1 MAETII
7 EKLKNNLCAVIKNAY
22 EKAVDDGELIK
33 TQEVTINLEEPREK
47 ANGDYSTNIAML
59 LAKPQRKAPRIIAE
73 AIVKNIEKGGIIEK
87 CEVAGAGFINFYLN
101 NSWLWPVMKEIEIQK
116 ENFGKV
122 NIGKNQK
129 YMVEFVSANPT
140 GPMHMGNARGG
151 ALGDCLAELLKW
163 AGYDVTREFYIN
175 DAGNQIEKFANS
187 LEARY
192 LQIYLGEDKVEFPED
207 GYQGD
212 DIKVHAKEFSKIHKD
227 EYVNKTSQERRDA
240 LVDYALE
247 KNITALKTDLEHY
260 RIFYDVWFREST
272 LHESGAV
279 KEVIELFKKSGHTY
293 EKDGALWFKS
303 TDFGEEKDNVL
314 VRANGI
320 PTYFAADVA
329 YHRNKIETRGF
340 DKVIDIWGADH
351 YGHVAR
357 MKNALHA
364 LGIDKNKLDV
374 IIMQL
379 VRLMQDGEIVR
390 MSKRTGKAVTLND
403 LLEDT
408 SIDAARFF
416 FNMRQAD
423 SHMVF
428 DLDLAVEQ
436 SSENPVYYVQ
446 YAHARMCSILNLI
459 KQDGYDVQNYDSLDV
474 SQLNA
479 PQEIE
484 LLKKLSQLPEE
495 IKAAALAYEPSRI
508 TRYCVDLAALFHA
521 FYNACHVR
529 VENKALAL
537 ARIKLVDSTR
547 IVLKNV
553 LSMLSIGAPEKM

>member
-1 MAETII
+1 M
-7 EKLKNNLCAVIKNAY
+7 
-22 EKAVDDGELIK
+22 
-33 TQEVTINLEEPREK
+33 EEPREK

-357 MKNALHA
+357 MKNALYA

-474 SQLNA
+474 SQLNT

-508 TRYCVDLAALFHA
+508 TRYCVDLEALFHA

-529 VENKALAL
+529 VENRALAL

-553 LSMLSIGAPEKM
+553 LSMLSIGAPAKM